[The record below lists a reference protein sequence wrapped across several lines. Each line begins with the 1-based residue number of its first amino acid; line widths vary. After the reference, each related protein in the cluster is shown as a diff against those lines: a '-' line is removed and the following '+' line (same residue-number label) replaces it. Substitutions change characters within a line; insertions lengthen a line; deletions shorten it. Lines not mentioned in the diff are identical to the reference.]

1 MWKEREVDFCICKTQ
16 GRLGLEG
23 LRPLTCRR
31 LYGDPKVA
39 RIKLPLPT
47 RPDVAWWGEEKSQ
60 SHLILL
66 ISSWTPLLGFFWK
79 NQSWLHHQYFKG
91 SFLEGGNKKKKN
103 ASLIENSFWFNYP
116 RSISWGLILHPV
128 TELVK
133 VLATKKKTHS
143 QQLLAIN
150 QCPQWGSPSLPY

>member
-91 SFLEGGNKKKKN
+91 SFLEGGNKKKRMHP
-103 ASLIENSFWFNYP
+103 SLKIPFGLTIPDPSPEGWFFIL
-116 RSISWGLILHPV
+116 SLSWWKSWLQRRKLIL
-128 TELVK
+128 
-133 VLATKKKTHS
+133 S
-143 QQLLAIN
+143 N
-150 QCPQWGSPSLPY
+150 F